1 MVLID
6 DHQSMRDMLRNA
18 LARRD
23 AASYEVVGEAGTGP
37 EAMECCVALRPD
49 LIVLDVVLPGFNGV
63 EVLAQLR
70 QKLRG
75 LRVVFFS
82 GCLQEQL
89 IARAVALGADAY
101 VLKTQPLQRLLEAID
116 KVNGGEKYFD
126 PAVAQFN
133 GHATHLMGWQT
144 LTVREQEVARLIAE
158 GKTTKEAAV
167 LLGVSAKTL
176 DKHRTSMMT
185 KLGVHDAV
193 SVTRYALVA
202 GLISLD

>member
-1 MVLID
+1 
-6 DHQSMRDMLRNA
+6 MLRNA
-18 LARRD
+18 LMRREP
-23 AASYEVVGEAGTGP
+23 AAYDVVGEAGTGP
-37 EAMECCVALRPD
+37 GAVEVCLALRPD
-49 LIVLDVVLPGFNGV
+49 LVVLDVVLPGFNGV
-63 EVLAQLR
+63 EVLTQLR
-70 QKLRG
+70 QKVRG

-101 VLKTQPLQRLLEAID
+101 VLKTQPLQRLLAAID
-116 KVNGGEKYFD
+116 AVVKGEKYFD

-133 GHATHLMGWQT
+133 SGTTHLMGWQA

-158 GKTTKEAAV
+158 GRTTKEAATI
-167 LLGVSAKTL
+167 LGVSAKTL
-176 DKHRTSMMT
+176 DKHRTSMMN

>member
-1 MVLID
+1 MLID
-6 DHQSMRDMLRNA
+6 DHQSLRDMLRNA
-18 LARRD
+18 LTRKDLAR
-23 AASYEVVGEAGTGP
+23 YEVVGEAGTGP
-37 EAMECCVALRPD
+37 DAVACCLAERPD
-49 LIVLDVVLPGFNGV
+49 MIVLDVVLPGFNGV
-63 EVLAQLR
+63 EVLTQLR

-101 VLKTQPLQRLLEAID
+101 VLKTQPLHKLLEAID
-116 KVNGGEKYFD
+116 GVTAGDKYFD
-126 PAVAQFN
+126 PAVAHLN
-133 GHATHLMGWQT
+133 GRTAHLMGWQT

-167 LLGVSAKTL
+167 ILGVSAKTL
-176 DKHRTSMMT
+176 DKHRTSLMN

-193 SVTRYALVA
+193 SVTRYAIVA